1 MPTSPSTA
9 TRPAR
14 RTARAAGPNAARV
27 NMLRLLL
34 TAFGYTLTGALGLL
48 LVIPPGH
55 ASPLS
60 PAAGVALA
68 CVLVW
73 GRRVAPMVALI
84 SFLLNLAM
92 MPFAPSATE
101 GLLTALALG
110 LGATAQAVCGSMLVK
125 RFVRHPLTLSEP
137 RDIVLFFLLGGVL
150 ACLISASVGAVV
162 LTQTGA
168 LDARSQ
174 ASTWI
179 TWWTG
184 DTLGVVLGAPIM
196 LTLIGLPRHEW
207 RPRRLS
213 VGVTLLIATVVLGLG
228 MNHVMRLARE
238 RSVSSFELDTT
249 TAVANMRNQLQPLL
263 NALEALRSA
272 HVLADEFSREQFQ
285 NISSRWLRQYSQI
298 MALGWSER
306 LRPDEVADFEA
317 KARREGL
324 TGMHVHAGTPNEPG
338 FLLPSPLGE
347 DLVAVRYIE
356 PMPQHIAALGF
367 NALTVPQARQAI
379 SASTRTDQPVATA
392 GMPLSGD
399 AGGEARS
406 VSIYHAVYRE
416 QPQTEEER
424 IRALRGVVSVTLRMD
439 NFLQVIKS
447 RLPDYLQLCLVDIV
461 ETPSPAAQRQRLA
474 GPPNCEQ
481 GTSELM
487 RSERISFAGRQWEM
501 RLSAQTRDLVHQE
514 SNSSLHVMSL
524 VALGCASMLGAML
537 LAVTGRTGRIEEA
550 VNQRTAAL
558 VQEVRDRERAEDALR
573 ESEQRFRNIF
583 NIVPI
588 AVAYA
593 DLHGK
598 LKQVNPRFCE
608 LVGYTNDELLSMN
621 AFDFTHPDEAQEDID
636 LSSKLVRGEMDV
648 YRRTTRYIQKHG
660 GTVSV
665 QCTVS
670 LLRDAAGRPRRIV
683 SAVEDISE
691 HLRLDE
697 AERAREAAEAANE
710 AKSEFLSRMSHELRT
725 PLNAML
731 GFAQLLEMDV
741 KHPLAPSQRP
751 WVDQIQHAG
760 WHLLEMINEVLDLSR
775 IESGNLQLHPQ
786 PLHLP
791 TLLAA
796 TLPMVERDAHRQ
808 GISIS
813 QKIDPAAMHLEGDAT
828 RVKQILTN
836 LLSNAVKYNTPK
848 GTIHIDAQRVD
859 ERVKISVTDTG
870 LGMTPEQVKNL
881 FQPFNRLGRDHT
893 TVEGTGI
900 GLVISQRLAEL
911 MGGSLKVRSKP
922 QKGTTFVL
930 SLPALNEIAVTPAAT
945 AVAPSAPEYNQ
956 RIIHYVEDNET
967 NIEVMRGILSLRP
980 QVRLDVSCTGQ
991 AGLAAIRRDRP
1002 DVVLLDM
1009 HLPDMNG
1016 LDVLSELQA
1025 DPATAM
1031 IPVMMV
1037 SADAVASQINEVLS
1051 AGAVRYLTKPVS
1063 VAELLAAVDAVLEE
1077 AETRYGEP

>member
-1 MPTSPSTA
+1 
-9 TRPAR
+9 
-14 RTARAAGPNAARV
+14 
-27 NMLRLLL
+27 MLRLLL

-48 LVIPPGH
+48 LVMPPGH
-55 ASPLS
+55 ASPLF

-73 GRRVAPMVALI
+73 GRRVAPVVALI
-84 SFLLNLAM
+84 AFLLHLPM
-92 MPFAPSATE
+92 LPFALTWQWA
-101 GLLTALALG
+101 LTAFLLS
-110 LGATAQAVCGSMLVK
+110 LGATAQAVFGSMLVK

-137 RDIVLFFLLGGVL
+137 RDIALFFLLGGVL
-150 ACLISASVGAVV
+150 ACLVSASVGIFT
-162 LTQTGA
+162 LTQTG
-168 LDARSQ
+168 LLEAREQ
-174 ASTWI
+174 TSTWL

-184 DTLGVVLGAPIM
+184 DTLGVLLGAPIM

-207 RPRRLS
+207 RPRRML
-213 VGVTLLIATVVLGLG
+213 VGTTLLIATVVLGVG

-249 TAVANMRNQLQPLL
+249 SAVANLRTQLQQPL

-272 HVLADEFSREQFQ
+272 HVLAEEFSRDQFK
-285 NISSRWLRQYSQI
+285 NVSDRWLRQQSQI

-306 LRPDEVADFEA
+306 LHPTEVAAFEA
-317 KARREGL
+317 KARAEGL
-324 TGMHVHAGTPNEPG
+324 VQFRVHPGALGTPLPPG
-338 FLLPSPLGE
+338 TSSVLGD
-347 DLVAVRYIE
+347 DLIVTRYIE
-356 PMPQHIAALGF
+356 PMAHNGPILGLD
-367 NALTVPQARQAI
+367 AESTAQTRDAI
-379 SASTRTDQPVATA
+379 TATARTDLPAATA
-392 GMPLSGD
+392 GLTLPLTQAPGSD
-399 AGGEARS
+399 AHA
-406 VSIYHAVYRE
+406 VVIFHAVYRG
-416 QPQTEEER
+416 QPTGDEN
-424 IRALRGVVSVTLRMD
+424 RARSLRGVVSVTLRMD
-439 NFLQVIKS
+439 EFLAAARS
-447 RLPDYLQLCLVDIV
+447 RMPAYLQLCIVDIDA
-461 ETPSPAAQRQRLA
+461 EGAAPPPRHRQRLA
-474 GPPNCEQ
+474 GPKGCEQ
-481 GTSELM
+481 STGEFM
-487 RSERISFAGRQWEM
+487 RSERVSFAGRQWEM
-501 RLSAQTRDLVHQE
+501 RLTAQGRDLVRE
-514 SNSSLHVMSL
+514 GNNASLHVMSL
-524 VALGCASMLGAML
+524 VALVCAGMLGAL
-537 LAVTGRTGRIEEA
+537 LLTVTGRTGRIEEA

-608 LVGYTNDELLSMN
+608 LVGYTNEELLSMN
-621 AFDFTHPDEAQEDID
+621 AFDFTHPDEAHEDIE

-648 YRRTTRYIQKHG
+648 YRRATRYIQKHG
-660 GTVSV
+660 GTVWV

-731 GFAQLLEMDV
+731 GFAQLLEMDA
-741 KHPLAPSQRP
+741 KHPLVASQRT

-796 TLPMVERDAHRQ
+796 TLPMVERDAHRR

-813 QKIDPAAMHLEGDAT
+813 QQVAPDAIHLEGDAT

-836 LLSNAVKYNTPK
+836 LLSNAVKYNITK
-848 GTIHIDAQRVD
+848 GTIHVDAQRVD

-881 FQPFNRLGRDHT
+881 FQPFNRLGRDHS

-922 QKGTTFVL
+922 GQGTTFVL
-930 SLPALNEIAVTPAAT
+930 SLPALNEVAAAPDT
-945 AVAPSAPEYNQ
+945 SDTVALAAPEYNQ

-991 AGLAAIRRDRP
+991 AGLASIRQHRP
-1002 DVVLLDM
+1002 DIVLLDM

-1016 LDVLSELQA
+1016 LEVLDALQS
-1025 DPATAM
+1025 DPDTAM

-1037 SADAVASQINEVLS
+1037 SADAVASQISEVLN

>member
-1 MPTSPSTA
+1 MPPPSHA
-9 TRPAR
+9 SKPSIRAGHVAR
-14 RTARAAGPNAARV
+14 LS
-27 NMLRLLL
+27 MLRLLL
-34 TAFGYTLTGALGLL
+34 TAFAYILAGALGLL
-48 LVIPPGH
+48 LVPPPGGP
-55 ASPLS
+55 ASPLF
-60 PAAGVALA
+60 PAAGIALA

-73 GRRVAPMVALI
+73 GLRVAPMVALM
-84 SFLLNLAM
+84 SFLLNLTAVPLALTWQGM
-92 MPFAPSATE
+92 
-101 GLLTALALG
+101 LTALLIS
-110 LGATAQAVCGSMLVK
+110 LGATAQAVLGAALVK

-137 RDIVLFFLLGGVL
+137 RDVALFFLLGAVL
-150 ACLISASVGAVV
+150 ACVAGATVGT
-162 LTQTGA
+162 LA
-168 LDARSQ
+168 LAHGSPQ
-174 ASTWI
+174 ALQEQGTTWL

-184 DTLGVVLGAPIM
+184 NTLGVLLGAPIM
-196 LTLIGLPRHEW
+196 LTLIGMPRHEW

-213 VGVTLLIATVVLGLG
+213 VGVTLAVATIVLALG
-228 MNHVMRLARE
+228 MHHAYRLDHE
-238 RSVSSFELDTT
+238 RALNGFELDTT
-249 TAVANMRNQLQPLL
+249 TAVANLRTQLQQPL
-263 NALEALRSA
+263 NALEAVRSA
-272 HVLADEFSREQFQ
+272 HGLAEEFSRAQFQ
-285 NISSRWLRQYSQI
+285 DISGRWLRQYGQI
-298 MALGWSER
+298 TALGWSER
-306 LRPDEVADFEA
+306 IRPSDAAAFQA
-317 KARREGL
+317 NARAEGMQ
-324 TGMHVHAGTPNEPG
+324 GFRVHARDEAPSATAAAARA
-338 FLLPSPLGE
+338 LLGS
-347 DLVAVRYIE
+347 DLVAIRYIE
-356 PMPQHIAALGF
+356 PVQANAAALGF
-367 NALTVPQARQAI
+367 NSWSVPQSRQAI
-379 SASTRTDQPVATA
+379 TATTRADQPAATT
-392 GMPLSGD
+392 GFQLVQDSGD
-399 AGGEARS
+399 TASLG
-406 VSIYHAVYRE
+406 VVVFHAVYHG
-416 QPQTEEER
+416 QPQTEDAR
-424 IRALRGVVSVTLRMD
+424 VQSLRGVVFVTLRMD
-439 NFLQVIKS
+439 DFLRVVKS
-447 RLPDYLQLCLVDIV
+447 RLPDYLDMCIVDV
-461 ETPSPAAQRQRLA
+461 DASQAASQRLA
-474 GPPNCEQ
+474 GAPGCEQ
-481 GTSELM
+481 RSRELM
-487 RSERISFAGRQWEM
+487 HNERVSFAGRRWEL
-501 RLSAQTRDLVHQE
+501 RLSTQLRDLPHNE
-514 SNSSLHVMSL
+514 HNGTLVMSL
-524 VALGCASMLGAML
+524 VALICSGMLSAL
-537 LAVTGRTGRIEEA
+537 LLTVTGRTGRIEEA

-593 DLHGK
+593 DLNGK

-621 AFDFTHPDEAQEDID
+621 AFDFTHPDETQEDIE

-648 YRRTTRYIQKHG
+648 YRRATRYIQKHG

-741 KHPLAPSQRP
+741 NHPLAPSQRP

-775 IESGNLQLHPQ
+775 IESGNLQLHSQ

-808 GISIS
+808 GIVIS
-813 QKIDPAAMHLEGDAT
+813 QKIAPDAVHLEGDIT

-836 LLSNAVKYNTPK
+836 LLSNAVKYNVQR
-848 GTIHIDAQRVD
+848 GAIHIDAQRAD

-870 LGMTPEQVKNL
+870 LGMTPDQVKNL
-881 FQPFNRLGRDHT
+881 FQPFNRLGRDHSA
-893 TVEGTGI
+893 VEGTGI

-911 MGGSLKVRSKP
+911 MGGSLKVRSTP
-922 QKGTTFVL
+922 GKGTTFIL
-930 SLPALNEIAVTPAAT
+930 SLPALNDVAVQ
-945 AVAPSAPEYNQ
+945 PSASTLAAPLPPEYNQ

-967 NIEVMRGILSLRP
+967 NVEVMRGILSLRP

-991 AGLAAIRRDRP
+991 EGLTSIRRHRP

-1016 LDVLSELQA
+1016 LEVLSQLQA
-1025 DPATAM
+1025 DPATSM

-1037 SADAVASQINEVLS
+1037 SADAVASQISDVLN

>member
-1 MPTSPSTA
+1 MPPPSPSPEPTP
-9 TRPAR
+9 TPSP
-14 RTARAAGPNAARV
+14 RASHAARL
-27 NMLRLLL
+27 NLMRLLL
-34 TAFGYTLTGALGLL
+34 TALGYALTGALGLM
-48 LVIPPGH
+48 LVAVPGQPT
-55 ASPLS
+55 PLY

-73 GRRVAPMVALI
+73 GRRVAPMVLLM
-84 SFLLNLAM
+84 SFLLNLALV
-92 MPFAPSATE
+92 PFTLSWQ
-101 GLLTALALG
+101 GVLTAFFIS
-110 LGATAQAVCGSMLVK
+110 LGAALQALCGAWLVK

-137 RDIVLFFLLGGVL
+137 RDVALFFLLGAVL
-150 ACLISASVGAVV
+150 ACLISATTGT
-162 LTQTGA
+162 LTLHRAGSLADWEQGV
-168 LDARSQ
+168 S
-174 ASTWI
+174 WI

-184 DTLGVVLGAPIM
+184 DALGVMLGAPIT
-196 LTLIGLPRHEW
+196 LSLIGLPRHEW

-213 VGVTLLIATVVLGLG
+213 VGLTLAVATVVLAFGLH
-228 MNHVMRLARE
+228 HVLRLDRE
-238 RSVSSFELDTT
+238 RTISAFGLDATS
-249 TAVANMRNQLQPLL
+249 AVAHFRSQLQQPL
-263 NALEALRSA
+263 NALEAMRSA
-272 HVLADEFSREQFQ
+272 HVLADHFSRDQFQ
-285 NISSRWLRQYSQI
+285 DISGRWLRQYDQLL
-298 MALGWSER
+298 ALGWSER
-306 LRPDEVADFEA
+306 LKNTDVPGFEER
-317 KARREGL
+317 ARSEGVSQFR
-324 TGMHVHAGTPNEPG
+324 VHARTPGAADSAAIPAQ
-338 FLLPSPLGE
+338 LLGD
-347 DLVAVRYIE
+347 DLVVIRYVE
-356 PMPQHIAALGF
+356 PMARNQGALGF
-367 NALTVPQARQAI
+367 NSWSMPQARQAI
-379 SASTRTDQPVATA
+379 VQSAVTDQPVASAPFALVQDTTT
-392 GMPLSGD
+392 GSPG
-399 AGGEARS
+399 
-406 VSIYHAVYRE
+406 VVIYHAVYRG
-416 QPQTEEER
+416 QPLTEEER
-424 IRALRGVVSVTLRMD
+424 LQDLRGVVFATLRMD
-439 NFLQVIKS
+439 DFVRVVRARVPEYMKLCIVDIDAKGQRS
-447 RLPDYLQLCLVDIV
+447 RLTGML
-461 ETPSPAAQRQRLA
+461 
-474 GPPNCEQ
+474 GCEGAVQ
-481 GTSELM
+481 ELM
-487 RSERISFAGRQWEM
+487 HSERVSFAGRQWEL
-501 RLSAQTRDLVHQE
+501 RLAAQARDVGAQR
-514 SNSSLHVMSL
+514 SNGTQAMSL
-524 VALGCASMLGAML
+524 VALVCAGMLGAL
-537 LAVTGRTGRIEEA
+537 LLTVTGRTGRIEEA

-608 LVGYTNDELLSMN
+608 LVGYTMDELLSMN
-621 AFDFTHPDEAQEDID
+621 AFDFTHPDEAQEDVV

-665 QCTVS
+665 QSTVS

-731 GFAQLLEMDV
+731 GFAQLLEMDLN
-741 KHPLAPSQRP
+741 HPLAPSQRP
-751 WVDQIQHAG
+751 WVNQIQQAG

-775 IESGNLQLHPQ
+775 IESGNLQLYPQ

-796 TLPMVERDAHRQ
+796 TLPMVERDAQRH
-808 GISIS
+808 GITIS
-813 QKIDPAAMHLEGDAT
+813 QKIHPDAVHFEGDAT

-836 LLSNAVKYNTPK
+836 LLSNAVKYNTER
-848 GTIHIDAQRVD
+848 GTIHITAQRAG

-870 LGMTPEQVKNL
+870 LGMTPDQVKDL
-881 FQPFNRLGRDHT
+881 FQPFNRLGRDHS

-911 MGGSLKVRSKP
+911 MGGRLKVKSTPR
-922 QKGTTFVL
+922 KGTTFTL
-930 SLPALNEIAVTPAAT
+930 SLPALNDVGLPPSALAS
-945 AVAPSAPEYNQ
+945 VAPLPPDYNQ
-956 RIIHYVEDNET
+956 RIIHYIEDNET

-980 QVRLDVSCTGQ
+980 QVRLDVSCTGED
-991 AGLAAIRRDRP
+991 GLASIRHHKP

-1016 LDVLSELQA
+1016 LEILGCLKA
-1025 DPATAM
+1025 DPATAL
-1031 IPVMMV
+1031 IPVMIV

-1077 AETRYGEP
+1077 AETRFGNLDP